1 MKTKTKTITRS
12 ALVNNLSK
20 KEFKIT
26 YQLVNKFLKQFEAY
40 PDEEKFWDKPMNLTE
55 LKTIRSK
62 LERLMSNDA

>member
-1 MKTKTKTITRS
+1 M
-12 ALVNNLSK
+12 NNLSK

-40 PDEEKFWDKPMNLTE
+40 PSEEKFWDKPMNLTE

>member
-1 MKTKTKTITRS
+1 MKTRTITRS

-40 PDEEKFWDKPMNLTE
+40 PSEEKFWDKPMNLTE